1 MIITSYIEVVIFILE
16 KISKIFCKVVGIM
29 MALFGVRYL
38 LSFLGLI
45 IPIEWFVIMG
55 CGMVGMYGIVFIIIY
70 IFFIKMI
77 S

>member
-16 KISKIFCKVVGIM
+16 KISKIFCKVAGIM

-45 IPIEWFVIMG
+45 IPIEWFLIMG
-55 CGMVGMYGIVFIIIY
+55 FGMMGMYGVIALTFYVIIKNFY
-70 IFFIKMI
+70 
-77 S
+77 

>member
-16 KISKIFCKVVGIM
+16 KVAKFALKISGVLL
-29 MALFGVRYL
+29 ALLGVRYL
-38 LSFLGLI
+38 LSFFGVI

-55 CGMVGMYGIVFIIIY
+55 CGLVGMYGIVFIIIY

>member
-16 KISKIFCKVVGIM
+16 KVAKFALKISGVLL
-29 MALFGVRYL
+29 ALLGGRYL
-38 LSFLGLI
+38 LSFFGVI
-45 IPIEWFVIMG
+45 IPIEWLVIMG
-55 CGMVGMYGIVFIIIY
+55 GGMVGMYGIVFIIIY